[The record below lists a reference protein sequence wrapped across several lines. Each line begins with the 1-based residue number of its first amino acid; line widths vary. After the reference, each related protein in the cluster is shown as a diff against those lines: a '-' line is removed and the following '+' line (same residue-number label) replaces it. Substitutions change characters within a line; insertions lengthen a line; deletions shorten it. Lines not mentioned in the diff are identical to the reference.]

1 MNTILETEAIQ
12 IIKEEIESRGLTALK
27 IILFGS
33 RARGDFKED
42 SDWDIFVII
51 KEDITFKQKREIL
64 SNIYKK
70 LAKKGNKSFEIVLT
84 SEGKFK
90 SAREYVGT
98 LSYEVDKE
106 GILIWG

>member
-1 MNTILETEAIQ
+1 MPLFFYFSLNPAGILPIQ
-12 IIKEEIESRGLTALK
+12 SRDKG
-27 IILFGS
+27 
-33 RARGDFKED
+33 
-42 SDWDIFVII
+42 
-51 KEDITFKQKREIL
+51 EIL

-84 SEGKFK
+84 SEEKFK